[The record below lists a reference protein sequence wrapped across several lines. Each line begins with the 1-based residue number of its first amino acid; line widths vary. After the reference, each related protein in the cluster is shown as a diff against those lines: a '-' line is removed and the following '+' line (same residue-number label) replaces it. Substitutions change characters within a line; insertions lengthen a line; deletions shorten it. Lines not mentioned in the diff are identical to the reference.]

1 MRKDTLATRKSIIDT
16 AERLFAE
23 RGVESTSLL
32 EIAKAAGQKNRS
44 ALQYHFTNK
53 DGLLNAVLDKHAESI
68 SRARS
73 LMLDALEDRD
83 SYVLYELVEALV
95 LPMASQL
102 DNEDG
107 GRAFL
112 KIHSQ
117 LMTTEVHRELRQ
129 RRDDGDTSTRRL
141 VAMAAGFMPTD
152 DRDGMRARFALTG
165 CLLIHGLA
173 IYLTQTDPIAR
184 STYLHVLIQG
194 IVDLIEQTPYT
205 RPGT

>member
-83 SYVLYELVEALV
+83 SYTLYELVEALV

-129 RRDDGDTSTRRL
+129 RRDDGDASTRRL
-141 VAMAAGFMPTD
+141 VAMAAGFMPTHD
-152 DRDGMRARFALTG
+152 SDGMRARFALTG

-194 IVDLIEQTPYT
+194 IVDLIAQTPYT

>member
-1 MRKDTLATRKSIIDT
+1 MRKDTLQTRKRIIDT

-32 EIAKAAGQKNRS
+32 EIAKESGQKNRS

-53 DGLLNAVLDKHAESI
+53 EGLLNAVLDKHAESI
-68 SRARS
+68 SQARC
-73 LMLDALEDRD
+73 LMLDELEQRGDFT
-83 SYVLYELVEALV
+83 LYELVEALV

-117 LMTTEVHRELRQ
+117 LMTTETYRELRLH
-129 RRDDGDTSTRRL
+129 RDDNDPNTRRL
-141 VAMAAGFMPTD
+141 VAMAVKFMPGN
-152 DRDGMRARFALTG
+152 DRDGLRAKFALTG

-173 IYLTQTDPIAR
+173 IYLAQTDPIGR
-184 STYLHVLIQG
+184 STYLHVLVQG
-194 IVDLIEQTPYT
+194 IVDLIQQTPQKDST
-205 RPGT
+205 S

>member
-32 EIAKAAGQKNRS
+32 EIAKATGQKNRS

-83 SYVLYELVEALV
+83 SYTLYELVEALV

-184 STYLHVLIQG
+184 STYLHVLIQA

-205 RPGT
+205 RPAT

>member
-83 SYVLYELVEALV
+83 SYTLYELVEALV

-129 RRDDGDTSTRRL
+129 RRDDGDASTRRL
-141 VAMAAGFMPTD
+141 VTMAAGFMPTD

-205 RPGT
+205 RPAT

>member
-1 MRKDTLATRKSIIDT
+1 LRKDTLTTRKRIIDT
-16 AERLFAE
+16 AEALFAE

-32 EIAKAAGQKNRS
+32 EIAKVAGQKNRS

-53 DGLLNAVLDKHAESI
+53 EGLLDAVLDKHALHI
-68 SRARS
+68 SKTRA
-73 LMLDALEDRD
+73 LMLDRLQQRD
-83 SYVLYELVEALV
+83 EYSFYELIEALV

-117 LMTTEVHRELRQ
+117 LMTAETFSQLRQ
-129 RRDDGDTSTRRL
+129 RRDQSDVNTQRLLNMAAPFMNEANPDTVRARL
-141 VAMAAGFMPTD
+141 VLA
-152 DRDGMRARFALTG
+152 G

-173 IYLTQTDPIAR
+173 AFLAHSDHLER
-184 STYLHVLIQG
+184 EEFLHILVQG
-194 IVDLIEQTPYT
+194 IVDLLAPPE
-205 RPGT
+205 